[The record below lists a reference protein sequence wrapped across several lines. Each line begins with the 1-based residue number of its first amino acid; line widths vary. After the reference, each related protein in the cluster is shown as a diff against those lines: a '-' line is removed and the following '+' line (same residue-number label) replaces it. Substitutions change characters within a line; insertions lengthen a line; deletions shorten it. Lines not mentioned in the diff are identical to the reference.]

1 MLFLGSYAK
10 IMRPLVLAMD
20 LIQGDKAT
28 YLGHLI
34 PTIMGLQCKLRQS
47 KLVAPLVKALIAGID
62 MRFKSVLSDKDHLIA
77 TVLLPQFKL
86 NFLPE
91 DARLDTKRLVL
102 AYVQQVKDE
111 SPDMVDSD
119 GILGTAA
126 VAAEDDNDLFRAGA
140 RVFCALGETVALRP
154 LQQPS
159 KYT

>member
-1 MLFLGSYAK
+1 
-10 IMRPLVLAMD
+10 MRPLVLAMD

-34 PTIMGLQCKLRQS
+34 TTIMGLQCKLCQS
-47 KLVAPLVKALIAGID
+47 TDKLVAPLVKALIAGID

-91 DARLDTKRLVL
+91 DARLDTKRQVL

-119 GILGTAA
+119 GKLGTVAA
-126 VAAEDDNDLFRAGA
+126 AAEDDLFSFMNSREQSAIGSP
-140 RVFCALGETVALRP
+140 V
-154 LQQPS
+154 S
-159 KYT
+159 KEVDD